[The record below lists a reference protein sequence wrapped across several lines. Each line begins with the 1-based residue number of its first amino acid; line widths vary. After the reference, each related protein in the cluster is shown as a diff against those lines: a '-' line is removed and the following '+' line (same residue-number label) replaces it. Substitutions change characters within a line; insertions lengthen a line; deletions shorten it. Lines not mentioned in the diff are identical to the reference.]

1 MDKSTHFGIDRYR
14 RMKERNAGYSRALVR
29 TNLAVQC
36 WIARAGEDWR
46 SESGS
51 PLRRCM
57 LTWLLANHIVQAF
70 YSRTGIDIQPFS
82 CGGMYGYGMSV
93 GIQAESCNRR
103 DIGESA
109 WIACGSVRVDTKVGE
124 EREFCLTD
132 AIIAGE
138 EPLWVVDKG
147 AMLAI
152 GSKWPDRCRALN
164 CQHRLDS
171 EVYLTIYQIITM
183 LLAMGYVEDAI
194 LGTFVDCSD
203 YGDYP
208 GDPKHPLRLAGVLL
222 EPQFT
227 QDYFEIRQVC
237 GEKQI
242 EFWIHRRTGSL
253 LFAGDRHVQPF
264 SKWCGGKVEQGLS
277 WICSRLDELRL
288 EK

>member
-152 GSKWPDRCRALN
+152 GSKWPDRCMGPN

-203 YGDYP
+203 YGDYL
-208 GDPKHPLRLAGVLL
+208 GDPKHPLRFA
-222 EPQFT
+222 
-227 QDYFEIRQVC
+227 
-237 GEKQI
+237 
-242 EFWIHRRTGSL
+242 S
-253 LFAGDRHVQPF
+253 FAGK
-264 SKWCGGKVEQGLS
+264 SKLNFGFIGETAPCYLLGIDTCSHFPNGAAERSNKGCRGFVRGLMNYGWKNKS
-277 WICSRLDELRL
+277 
-288 EK
+288 